1 VIPLASALIALG
13 PRYLPAPEVAMFF
26 LLDTMLT
33 PIWIWMIFGE
43 LPTPVGMLGGT
54 IVIVTLTAH
63 SLWRF
68 RTSVPTPA
76 VELSPR

>member
-1 VIPLASALIALG
+1 
-13 PRYLPAPEVAMFF
+13 MFF

-43 LPTPVGMLGGT
+43 LPTPVSLVGGS
-54 IVIVTLTAH
+54 IVIVTLISH

-68 RTSVPTPA
+68 RSSGPSTA
-76 VELSPR
+76 IELSPN